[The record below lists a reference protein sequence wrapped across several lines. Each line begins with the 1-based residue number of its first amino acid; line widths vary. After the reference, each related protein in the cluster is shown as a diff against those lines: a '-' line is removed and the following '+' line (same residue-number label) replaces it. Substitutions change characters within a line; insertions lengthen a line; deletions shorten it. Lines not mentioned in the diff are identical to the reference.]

1 MTHTWEKLMLSYF
14 VQEKMKRKA
23 EEISQYVSN
32 IRSLTY
38 QNLDENFRI
47 DVISKELGVNKNS
60 LQAKRYQNTSG
71 NWYWIYYYKDY
82 EFKSIKDLVSYIC
95 NEGLELLA
103 EASYTQQ
110 PSTTYRNIFTSFA
123 GFLKIKNTMPS
134 TEQELLDMLR
144 EFACTLWMSY
154 GSIDDIK
161 KYYATFKTLY
171 LKECFESF
179 IKS

>member
-1 MTHTWEKLMLSYF
+1 
-14 VQEKMKRKA
+14 MKRKA
-23 EEISQYVSN
+23 EHISQYVSN

-38 QNLDENFRI
+38 QNLDETFRV
-47 DVISKELGVNKNS
+47 DVISKELEVHKS
-60 LQAKRYQNTSG
+60 TLQAKKYQNSNG
-71 NWYWIYYYKDY
+71 SWYWIYYYNNV

-95 NEGLELLA
+95 NDGLELLA

-110 PSTTYRNIFTSFA
+110 PSAATYKNIFTSFA

-154 GSIDDIK
+154 GHIDDIK
-161 KYYATFKTLY
+161 KYYTTFKTLY